1 MKTPTKAA
9 AHCVY
14 NLNYHIVNYHIVLV
28 TKYRN
33 RVLTGDIERFV
44 KEQVPLICA
53 RYESSALGTSHLR
66 SVRVICARYESSALG
81 TSHLRSVR
89 VICARYEWETLAL
102 EVMPE
107 HVHLFVSAGPLTA
120 PNTIAKTVKSILQE
134 HPGRRRVPRVPDAA
148 VAVFREFLTLKA
160 RRFWGSG
167 LWSDGC
173 YYGSAGAVSAKIIKC
188 YIESQKDACV
198 KDEVG
203 LDNERTLM
211 CGRTEDQSR

>member
-1 MKTPTKAA
+1 
-9 AHCVY
+9 
-14 NLNYHIVNYHIVLV
+14 
-28 TKYRN
+28 
-33 RVLTGDIERFV
+33 
-44 KEQVPLICA
+44 
-53 RYESSALGTSHLR
+53 
-66 SVRVICARYESSALG
+66 
-81 TSHLRSVR
+81 
-89 VICARYEWETLAL
+89 
-102 EVMPE
+102 MPE

-173 YYGSAGAVSAKIIKC
+173 YYGSAGAVSAGIIKC

>member
-44 KEQVPLICA
+44 KEQVPL
-53 RYESSALGTSHLR
+53 
-66 SVRVICARYESSALG
+66 ICARYESSALG

-134 HPGRRRVPRVPDAA
+134 HPGRRRVPRVPDAQGA
-148 VAVFREFLTLKA
+148 SVLGQRPLVGRVLLRLGGGRLRRDHQMLHREPE
-160 RRFWGSG
+160 RR
-167 LWSDGC
+167 LR
-173 YYGSAGAVSAKIIKC
+173 
-188 YIESQKDACV
+188 Q
-198 KDEVG
+198 
-203 LDNERTLM
+203 R
-211 CGRTEDQSR
+211 

>member
-44 KEQVPLICA
+44 KEQVPI
-53 RYESSALGTSHLR
+53 
-66 SVRVICARYESSALG
+66 
-81 TSHLRSVR
+81 
-89 VICARYEWETLAL
+89 ICARYEWETLAL

-120 PNTIAKTVKSILQE
+120 PNTIAKTLKSILT
-134 HPGRRRVPRVPDAA
+134 
-148 VAVFREFLTLKA
+148 VAVFREFPTLKA

-173 YYGSAGAVSAKIIKC
+173 YYGSAGAVSAGIIKR
-188 YIESQKDACV
+188 YIENQKDA
-198 KDEVG
+198 
-203 LDNERTLM
+203 
-211 CGRTEDQSR
+211 

>member
-1 MKTPTKAA
+1 MQ
-9 AHCVY
+9 CLG
-14 NLNYHIVNYHIVLV
+14 NFSINYHIVNYHIVLV

-33 RVLTGDIERFV
+33 RVLNRVLTGDIERFV
-44 KEQVPLICA
+44 KEQVPI
-53 RYESSALGTSHLR
+53 
-66 SVRVICARYESSALG
+66 
-81 TSHLRSVR
+81 
-89 VICARYEWETLAL
+89 ICARYEWETLAL

-173 YYGSAGAVSAKIIKC
+173 YYGSAGAVSAEIIKC

>member
-1 MKTPTKAA
+1 MRAKSLKTPTKTA

-14 NLNYHIVNYHIVLV
+14 NLNYHIVLV

-33 RVLTGDIERFV
+33 KVLTGDIERFV

-53 RYESSALGTSHLR
+53 Q
-66 SVRVICARYESSALG
+66 
-81 TSHLRSVR
+81 
-89 VICARYEWETLAL
+89 YEWETLAL

-120 PNTIAKTVKSILQE
+120 PNTIAKTVKSIL
-134 HPGRRRVPRVPDAA
+134 A
-148 VAVFREFLTLKA
+148 VAVFRQFPTLKA

-173 YYGSAGAVSAKIIKC
+173 YYGMGAT
-188 YIESQKDACV
+188 
-198 KDEVG
+198 VG
-203 LDNERTLM
+203 WVLLWERWGRLRRDHQTLH
-211 CGRTEDQSR
+211 

>member
-1 MKTPTKAA
+1 MRAKSLKTPTKTA

-14 NLNYHIVNYHIVLV
+14 NLNYHIVLV

-33 RVLTGDIERFV
+33 KVLTGDIERFV

-53 RYESSALGTSHLR
+53 Q
-66 SVRVICARYESSALG
+66 
-81 TSHLRSVR
+81 
-89 VICARYEWETLAL
+89 YEWETLAL

-120 PNTIAKTVKSILQE
+120 PNTIAKTVKSIL
-134 HPGRRRVPRVPDAA
+134 A
-148 VAVFREFLTLKA
+148 VAVFRQFPTLKA

-173 YYGSAGAVSAKIIKC
+173 YCRMGATMGALGPSPPRSSNAT
-188 YIESQKDACV
+188 
-198 KDEVG
+198 
-203 LDNERTLM
+203 LRTRKTPDLWT
-211 CGRTEDQSR
+211 RPAATSSE